1 MDYGTLL
8 HMLKPIHWKKFP
20 RDFLIA
26 QLGYAIY
33 GLSIALIIQAGLGTG
48 PWAVLAV
55 ALADIFGTT
64 PGMMLIATGV
74 VVLFGSV
81 ILKEKIGW
89 ATLGNILFIGP
100 WTDLFLFLLP
110 SLEGNLWVQIP
121 GMLIAV
127 ILSGIATAVYIS
139 VEGGAGPRDSLM
151 LAVSRTTGQSVQLSR
166 GVIEVLVVILGW
178 ILKGPVGVGTLAFA
192 LLIGPLVQ
200 VFFKLFKVKPNS
212 EDPERV

>member
-1 MDYGTLL
+1 
-8 HMLKPIHWKKFP
+8 MLKPIHWKTFP
-20 RDFLIA
+20 HDFLIA

-33 GLSIALIIQAGLGTG
+33 GLAIALIIQAGLGTG

-55 ALADIFGTT
+55 ALADIYGTS
-64 PGMMLIATGV
+64 PGTMIIATGV
-74 VVLFGSV
+74 LVLSGAV

-89 ATLGNILFIGP
+89 ATLGNIIFIGP

-110 SLEGNLWVQIP
+110 VLEGNLWLQIP

-127 ILSGIATAVYIS
+127 TLSGIATAVYIS
-139 VEGGAGPRDSLM
+139 VDGGAGPRDSLM

-212 EDPERV
+212 EVPKRV

>member
-55 ALADIFGTT
+55 ALADIYGTT

-74 VVLFGSV
+74 VVLFGAV

-139 VEGGAGPRDSLM
+139 VDGGAGPRDSLM